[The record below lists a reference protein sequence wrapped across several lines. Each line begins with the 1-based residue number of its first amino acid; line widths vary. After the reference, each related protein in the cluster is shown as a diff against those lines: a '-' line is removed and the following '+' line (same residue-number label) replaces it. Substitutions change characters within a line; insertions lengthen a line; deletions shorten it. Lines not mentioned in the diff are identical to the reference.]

1 MHISDQASATQARNT
16 ADIATT
22 RKRKPL
28 IKQIWLWVLIAMVL
42 GIILGATDPQLGVA
56 MAPLGN
62 GFIKLISMLI
72 GPLVF
77 CTLVSGVARMANMA
91 RIGQVMLKIV
101 VLFEVMSVGA
111 MVVALVVMD
120 VLQPGKGMNIDPHTL
135 NTSILQS
142 FVVPSTA
149 KLGLI
154 PFLYNVIPQSF
165 AGSFVNGNLLQVVF
179 ISLLTGFAVIGLK
192 EKAAPFVAV
201 LESFT
206 NVLFSLVRMIMWLAP
221 VGAFGSIAFG
231 IGKFGLGSVI
241 PLSRF
246 IGDFYLTDFLIVLIT
261 GLAFAAVC
269 KFNFLKY
276 LRYFR
281 DEILLTVA
289 TTSSEVVLPQIIQKL
304 ENIGLEPGIAGLV
317 VPAGYTFNPNG
328 IGPYMVMAVC
338 FLAQAMNIPFS
349 IGQQIELLLII
360 QLTARSSVGI
370 AGTAFVILLGTMN
383 MLDVVP
389 IAGAALLLGIHRLLA
404 QAFVPTFTFTN
415 PLAAIGV
422 ARWEKSL
429 DVEKMNRV
437 LDRKDVS

>member
-1 MHISDQASATQARNT
+1 MLVSDTENRTNAGSASGAGQ
-16 ADIATT
+16 
-22 RKRKPL
+22 RKPVFR
-28 IKQIWLWVLIAMVL
+28 QIWFWVIVGMAL
-42 GIILGATDPQLGVA
+42 GITVGAVDPQLGVA

-62 GFIKLISMLI
+62 GFVKLISMLI
-72 GPLVF
+72 APLVF

-91 RIGQVMLKIV
+91 RIGQIMLKIV
-101 VLFEVMSVGA
+101 ILFEAMSVGA
-111 MVVALVVMD
+111 MIIALLVMD
-120 VLQPGKGMNIDPHTL
+120 VLQPGRGMNIAPQAL
-135 NTSILQS
+135 NTSVLQS
-142 FVVPSTA
+142 FAVPSAA
-149 KLGLI
+149 KLGI
-154 PFLYNVIPQSF
+154 VPFLYNIIPQSF

-179 ISLLTGFAVIGLK
+179 ISIFTGFAVIGLK
-192 EKAAPFVAV
+192 EKAAPLVAV
-201 LESFT
+201 MDSFT

-221 VGAFGSIAFG
+221 IGAFGSIAFG

-241 PLSRF
+241 PLSKF
-246 IGDFYLTDFLIVLIT
+246 IGDFYLTDLLIVFAI
-261 GLAFAAVC
+261 GFGFAAVC

-281 DEILLTVA
+281 DEILLTIA

-304 ENIGLEPGIAGLV
+304 EKMGIEPGIAGLV
-317 VPAGYTFNPNG
+317 VPAGYTFNPSG

-338 FLAQAMNIPFS
+338 FLAQAMNIPFG

-383 MLDVVP
+383 MLGVVP
-389 IAGAALLLGIHRLLA
+389 IAAATLLLGIHRLLA
-404 QAFVPTFTFTN
+404 QAFVPTFAFTN

-422 ARWEKSL
+422 ARWEKIL